1 MVLWGSGGTVSLRG
15 GLEPLGGC
23 QRPFGGLWA
32 PPDHSFPPPAGVD
45 FGYEGQ
51 ELLFRNLDFG
61 IDMESRGET
70 LQKDRGGGGDNGG
83 ALKTLK

>member
-1 MVLWGSGGTVSLRG
+1 MGCVWGL
-15 GLEPLGGC
+15 
-23 QRPFGGLWA
+23 
-32 PPDHSFPPPAGVD
+32 PPAQLHPTPSAGVD

-70 LQKDRGGGGDNGG
+70 LHKHHRRGVGP
-83 ALKTLK
+83 